1 MNLKEELCPKCG
13 AAFGRRNPLI
23 TVDAIIELAG
33 PAEPGGGGGRRRIV
47 LVRRKNPPAGWA
59 LPGGFVDYGETLEA
73 AAVREAY
80 EETGLRVTLVR
91 QLHAYS
97 EPGRDPRG
105 HTIAVVFLG
114 RAEGDPRGGDDASEA
129 AAFDPGALPAEMAFD
144 HRQVIADY
152 LTGRY

>member
-1 MNLKEELCPKCG
+1 MDLSQERCPKCG
-13 AAFGRRNPLI
+13 AGFGRRNPLV

-33 PAEPGGGGGRRRIV
+33 GPSRRIV
-47 LVRRKNPPAGWA
+47 LVKRKNPPPGWA
-59 LPGGFVDYGETLEA
+59 LPGGFVDYGETLEQA
-73 AAVREAY
+73 VVREAR
-80 EETGLRVTLVR
+80 EETGLKITLVR

-105 HTIAVVFLG
+105 HTIAVAFLA

-129 AAFDPGALPAEMAFD
+129 AAFDPERLPAEMAFD

-152 LTGRY
+152 LSQKLGTSY